1 MFKSLLAK
9 FKRMDWLMTACV
21 LALIVM
27 GTVFIWS
34 SGSARQSASLQTI
47 WVTHAYTA
55 VFGLAIYFACALL
68 DYRKLLNW
76 LVGRSIFTNSKGVM
90 AEEINSRNSF
100 PSSPT
105 DRRLP
110 VVCKDQETSDIR
122 A

>member
-55 VFGLAIYFACALL
+55 VFGLAIYFVCALL
-68 DYRKLLNW
+68 DSRKLLNW
-76 LVGRSIFTNSKGVM
+76 LATPIY
-90 AEEINSRNSF
+90 AI
-100 PSSPT
+100 
-105 DRRLP
+105 
-110 VVCKDQETSDIR
+110 
-122 A
+122 